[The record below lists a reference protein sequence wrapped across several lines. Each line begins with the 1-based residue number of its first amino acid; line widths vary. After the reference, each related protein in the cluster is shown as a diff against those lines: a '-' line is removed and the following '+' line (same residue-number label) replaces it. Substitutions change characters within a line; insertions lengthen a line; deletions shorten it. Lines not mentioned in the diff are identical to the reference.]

1 MDDTKTLENLDSE
14 QKICETCGHKL
25 SKTYYTRQK
34 MSLTRKAYWKKIKE
48 LERKVKEAE
57 EVKTEP
63 AVPDVVQDVVQDVPE
78 PVQDTVELQT
88 HVPLNEPA
96 RPYEIAHTV
105 PVTNPYGSRDILFY

>member
-1 MDDTKTLENLDSE
+1 MLENEENLDFE
-14 QKICETCGHKL
+14 HIVCKECGHRLTKSL
-25 SKTYYTRQK
+25 ETRQK
-34 MSLTRKAYWKKIKE
+34 MSVTRKAYWKKVKD
-48 LERKVKEAE
+48 LERRLKEAE

-63 AVPDVVQDVVQDVPE
+63 AVDEKVPE
-78 PVQDTVELQT
+78 VIPEQDTVELQT